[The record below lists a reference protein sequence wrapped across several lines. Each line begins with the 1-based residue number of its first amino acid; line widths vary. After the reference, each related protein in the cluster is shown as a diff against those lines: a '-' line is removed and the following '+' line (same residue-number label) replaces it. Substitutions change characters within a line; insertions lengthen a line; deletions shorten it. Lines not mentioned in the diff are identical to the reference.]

1 MQELEHPPKIGFDK
15 IPPKTLETDDN
26 FALRLIEAKDA
37 EGIFLVVD
45 KNRKELSRWLDWVD
59 QTQSPKD
66 AEDFAKVCAQ
76 KRQDSLEAPY
86 GIFVDGQYVG
96 NITLI
101 ARDGNVGE
109 IGYWLDKQYQ
119 GHGLATKASELLIN
133 LGFKVLGCQKI
144 IIRAEEENQASR
156 AVAERLNFQFT
167 GIVFDKKR
175 QFNAAIYEKEI
186 ATKLAF

>member
-1 MQELEHPPKIGFDK
+1 MQQSEHQPKIGFNE
-15 IPPKTLETDDN
+15 IPPKAIETGDN
-26 FALRLIEAKDA
+26 FSLRLIEVKDA
-37 EGIFLVVD
+37 EGIFSVVD

-59 QTQSPKD
+59 KTQSPKD
-66 AEDFAKVCAQ
+66 AENFAKVCAQ

-86 GIFVDGQYVG
+86 GIFIDNQYVG

-101 ARDGNVGE
+101 AREGSVGE
-109 IGYWLDKQYQ
+109 IGYWLNKQYQ

-156 AVAERLNFQFT
+156 AVAERLDFKFT

-186 ATKLAF
+186 ATKLAI